1 MRRGFHLALAG
12 AALVAAASSGSL
24 AADTGFARP
33 YMINLENVS
42 GKVGEKT
49 TLVARLTLPDGY
61 QVLDTYRNRVVQLSS
76 YDDGVTFEQPVVLGA
91 LKNNGLEFVVGLT
104 PTKPGPH
111 PINGVFR
118 VGYYNDGGRMDMVS
132 LPLIATVTGTE

>member
-1 MRRGFHLALAG
+1 MRHGFCLALAC
-12 AALVAAASSGSL
+12 AALIGGVSTGSL
-24 AADTGFARP
+24 AADSGFARP

-49 TLVARLTLPDGY
+49 VLVAELTLPHGY
-61 QVLDTYRNRVVQLSS
+61 QVLDAYRNRVVQLSS
-76 YDDGVTFEQPVVLGA
+76 YDDGVTFEQKVVIGKV
-91 LKNNGLEFVVGLT
+91 KNGGLEFVVGVT

-111 PINGVFR
+111 AINGVFR

>member
-1 MRRGFHLALAG
+1 MRGFYLALAG
-12 AALVAAASSGSL
+12 AALIGVASSGSV
-24 AADTGFARP
+24 AADSGFARP
-33 YMINLENVS
+33 YVINLKNVS

-49 TLVARLTLPDGY
+49 ALVARLTLPDGY
-61 QVLDTYRNRVVQLSS
+61 KVLDTYRNRVIELSS
-76 YDDGVTFEQPVVLGA
+76 YDDGVTFERPVVLGA
-91 LKNNGLEFVVGLT
+91 FKNGGLEFVVGVT

-111 PINGVFR
+111 AINGVFR

>member
-1 MRRGFHLALAG
+1 MRAGFCLALG
-12 AALVAAASSGSL
+12 CAALVGVASTASL
-24 AADTGFARP
+24 SADSGFARP
-33 YMINLENVS
+33 YAINLQNVS

-49 TLVARLTLPDGY
+49 ALVARLTLPDGY

-76 YDDGVTFEQPVVLGA
+76 YDDGVRFDQPVVLGA
-91 LKNNGLEFVVGLT
+91 LKNGGLEFVVGVT

-111 PINGVFR
+111 SINGVFR

>member
-1 MRRGFHLALAG
+1 MRAGFSLALAG
-12 AALVAAASSGSL
+12 AALLTVASAGGL
-24 AADTGFARP
+24 RADPGFARP
-33 YMINLENVS
+33 YTVNLENVS
-42 GKVGEKT
+42 GKVGQKT
-49 TLVARLTLPDGY
+49 ALVAELTLPDGY
-61 QVLDTYRNRVVQLSS
+61 KVLDAYRNRLIELSS
-76 YDDGVTFEQPVVLGA
+76 YDDGVTFEQPVVIGT
-91 LKNNGLEFVVGLT
+91 LKNGGLEFVVGVT

>member
-1 MRRGFHLALAG
+1 MRRGICLALAG
-12 AALVAAASSGSL
+12 AAMIGAASGGSL
-24 AADTGFARP
+24 AADSGFARP
-33 YMINLENVS
+33 YTINLENVS
-42 GKVGEKT
+42 GKVGVKT
-49 TLVARLTLPDGY
+49 ALVAKLTLPAGY

-76 YDDGVTFEQPVVLGA
+76 YDDGVTFDQPVVLGA
-91 LKNNGLEFVVGLT
+91 LKNGGLEFVVGVT

-118 VGYYNDGGRMDMVS
+118 VGYFNDGGRMDMVS

>member
-1 MRRGFHLALAG
+1 MRAGFSVALAA
-12 AALVAAASSGSL
+12 AALITVAAAGGL
-24 AADTGFARP
+24 RADPGFTRP
-33 YMINLENVS
+33 YTVNLENVS

-49 TLVARLTLPDGY
+49 VLVAKLTLSAGY
-61 QVLDTYRNRVVQLSS
+61 KVLDAYRNRLIELSS
-76 YDDGVTFEQPVVLGA
+76 YDDGVSFERPVVLGA
-91 LKNNGLEFVVGLT
+91 AKDGGLEFVVGVT

-111 PINGVFR
+111 AINGIFR

>member
-1 MRRGFHLALAG
+1 MRAGFSLALAG
-12 AALVAAASSGSL
+12 AALITVASAGGL
-24 AADTGFARP
+24 RADPGFTRP
-33 YMINLENVS
+33 YTINLENVS
-42 GKVGEKT
+42 GKVGQKT
-49 TLVARLTLPDGY
+49 ALIAKLTLPDGY
-61 QVLDTYRNRVVQLSS
+61 KVLDAYRNRLIELSS
-76 YDDGVTFEQPVVLGA
+76 YDDGVTFERPVILGA
-91 LKNNGLEFVVGLT
+91 LKNGGLEFVVGVT

>member
-1 MRRGFHLALAG
+1 MRAGFSLALAG
-12 AALVAAASSGSL
+12 AALITVAAAGGL
-24 AADTGFARP
+24 RADPGFTRP
-33 YMINLENVS
+33 YTVNLENVS

-49 TLVARLTLPDGY
+49 ALVAKLTLPDGY
-61 QVLDTYRNRVVQLSS
+61 KVLDAYRNRLIQLSS
-76 YDDGVTFEQPVVLGA
+76 YDDGVSFAAPVVLGK
-91 LKNNGLEFVVGLT
+91 LKDGGLEFVLDVT

-111 PINGVFR
+111 AINGVFR